1 MLAALELVVPV
12 LARRNPRRAKTRA
25 MSERA
30 SITPRNSSLNCG
42 VCRRQTHRRCVCW
55 QALLADPETPERNI
69 FFR

>member
-30 SITPRNSSLNCG
+30 SITPRNSSVNC
-42 VCRRQTHRRCVCW
+42 VSLTS
-55 QALLADPETPERNI
+55 QAPSPIRIVSQVPLRKNLS
-69 FFR
+69 